1 MFLVVFLLGR
11 RGWRRSRTRRRRGSP
26 RRGRNQNLVNHVD
39 HAVGSLDVAFDHVG
53 IVDRYLSVPDFDV
66 EIGPILVAVE
76 GVASMGFVL
85 EAPFSRICHHRCRE
99 ARNRR

>member
-11 RGWRRSRTRRRRGSP
+11 RGWRRSRTRRRRGGP

-39 HAVGSLDVAFDHVG
+39 HAVGSFDVAFDHVG

-66 EIGPILVAVE
+66 EIGPIQGLRVPGRVLVRFGRA
-76 GVASMGFVL
+76 GFASSVL
-85 EAPFSRICHHRCRE
+85 A
-99 ARNRR
+99 